1 MPSGCRAG
9 PAGRIPRGG
18 TGAAGAGGT
27 SRDAH
32 AQAQSALESRHAA
45 HERRWLNE
53 LDAERSAAK
62 RLQSKLDEAVAASQ
76 RKTAALEAELLRA
89 GERQQ
94 TGEREA
100 QARFAE
106 QAARLTRLEAELA
119 AHARRR
125 NWRPGA
131 RGRGKRPG
139 TLRSARA
146 TQTAELQ
153 ARIREQDGQLAADP
167 ASDDADHA
175 GAGRSGN
182 GDRAGATEP
191 ERRAS
196 RELLRFV

>member
-1 MPSGCRAG
+1 M
-9 PAGRIPRGG
+9 
-18 TGAAGAGGT
+18 
-27 SRDAH
+27 
-32 AQAQSALESRHAA
+32 SA
-45 HERRWLNE
+45 RWLSE

-119 AHARRR
+119 AAHSAAER
-125 NWRPGA
+125 RPGA
-131 RGRGKRPG
+131 RGRGKRAWNNC
-139 TLRSARA
+139 ARE

-153 ARIREQDGQLAADP
+153 ARIREQDGQLAALTRHLMMLTTP
-167 ASDDADHA
+167 APAA
-175 GAGRSGN
+175 PEMRPGR
-182 GDRAGATEP
+182 GD
-191 ERRAS
+191 
-196 RELLRFV
+196 